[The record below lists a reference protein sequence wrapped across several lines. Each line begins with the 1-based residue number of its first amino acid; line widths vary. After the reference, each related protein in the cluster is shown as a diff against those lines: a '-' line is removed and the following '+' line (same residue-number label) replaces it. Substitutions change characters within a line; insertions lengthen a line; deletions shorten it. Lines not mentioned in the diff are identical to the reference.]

1 MHHKKIE
8 QKIQKL
14 RQEIRKHRS
23 NYHIQDISSIS
34 GGVLDSLMHQL
45 VKLETEYPE
54 LITPDSPTQ
63 RVGGEVLPEFEKVD
77 HTIPMMSLNDVFDE
91 SELQQWEARNLGIMD
106 QSTTLQY
113 FVELKL
119 DGLAVSI
126 KYANYALI
134 QGLTRGNGQEGE
146 NITHNIK
153 TIQDIPIQLNS
164 KEQIIA
170 KLKNYD
176 INLANRFE
184 SLWQEDCEIRGEAYI
199 RYSQLDLIN
208 QNLKAQGQA
217 GYANVRNLAA
227 GSLRQLDSAVAASR
241 GLRFFAWGLI
251 TDLGQTTQQEE
262 YWLLEALGLPVV
274 RENKLV
280 DNIKQVQEYYQQILN
295 LREKIDF
302 AYDGVV
308 VKVNN
313 KNIQNQLGFTGK
325 GPRFMIAYKFP
336 AEEVTTQVIDI
347 ISQVG
352 RSGKVTP
359 VAIMNPVNVYGV
371 TVTRATLHNQDEI
384 ERLGLLIGDTI
395 VIRRAGDVI
404 PEIVK
409 VLSELRI
416 GSEKKSPYPISCP
429 ECGTTLVKTKEQ
441 VNQYCPNLKCPA
453 RHIEYLSYAVS
464 KEGFNIE
471 GLSKKILLKLQEAD
485 LIQHID
491 DIFKLSLDDIRIT
504 AGFGDKSAQNLFN
517 SIQNAKNITFRRF
530 VQALGIPM
538 VGNQTALQLSRHF
551 QSLDEFLTTNLE
563 QLQTIPDIG
572 EKVAHSIID
581 YIYNANNLHP
591 IQELLQAGIVIEYP
605 AVKRGVW
612 ADKNICITGTFEQF
626 TRDELKDKIEAEGG
640 IIMSQVSFQ
649 TDILLVGQKAGSK
662 LEKAKKLGVKI
673 ITEKELLFLSP
684 FGGVSLKG
692 GGG

>member
-1 MHHKKIE
+1 MHSQEIV

-14 RQEIRKHRS
+14 RQEIKKHRS

-34 GGVLDSLMHQL
+34 GGALDSLMHQL
-45 VKLETEYPE
+45 SQLESEYPE

-63 RVGGEVLPEFEKVD
+63 RVGGEVLPEFEKVA

-91 SELQQWEARNLGIMD
+91 AELQQWEDRNKGIVD
-106 QSTTLQY
+106 KAKSIQY

-126 KYANYALI
+126 KYENYKLT
-134 QGLTRGNGQEGE
+134 QGLTRGNGLEGE

-153 TIQDIPIQLNS
+153 TIKDIPLQLNL
-164 KEQIIA
+164 KEQIVD

-184 SLWQEDCEIRGEAYI
+184 SIWKGTCEIRGEAYI

-208 QNLKAQGQA
+208 QNLRAKGQSE
-217 GYANVRNLAA
+217 YANVRNLAA
-227 GSLRQLDSAVAASR
+227 GSLRQLDSSITARR
-241 GLRFFAWGLI
+241 GLSFFAWGLI

-262 YWLLEALGLPVV
+262 YWILEALGFPVV

-280 DNIKQVQEYYQQILN
+280 DNIKKVQEYYQELLN
-295 LREKIDF
+295 LRDNIDF

-308 VKVNN
+308 VKVND

-336 AEEVTTQVIDI
+336 AEEVTTQIIDI

-352 RSGKVTP
+352 RTGKVTP
-359 VAIMNPVNVYGV
+359 VAIMKPVNVYGV

-395 VIRRAGDVI
+395 IIRRAGDVI

-409 VLSELRI
+409 VLPELRI
-416 GSEKKSPYPISCP
+416 GSEKEYQYPNICP
-429 ECGTTLVKTKEQ
+429 ECGTALIQAKEQ
-441 VNQYCPNLKCPA
+441 VNQYCPNTRCPA

-464 KEGFNIE
+464 KEGFNID

-517 SIQNAKNITFRRF
+517 SIQSSKNITFRRF
-530 VQALGIPM
+530 IQSLGIPM

-551 QSLDEFLTTNLE
+551 KSLDELLTTNLE
-563 QLQTIPDIG
+563 QLQAIPDIG
-572 EKVAHSIID
+572 EKVANSILDYIYDAHNLHLIKELLKSGIIID
-581 YIYNANNLHP
+581 YP
-591 IQELLQAGIVIEYP
+591 IVKKGI
-605 AVKRGVW
+605 W
-612 ADKNICITGTFEQF
+612 SDKNICITGIFAQF
-626 TRDELKDKIEAEGG
+626 TRDELKLKIEAEGG
-640 IIMSQVSFQ
+640 IVVSQVSSQ
-649 TDILLVGQKAGSK
+649 TDILLVGEKAGSK
-662 LEKAKKLGVKI
+662 LEKAKKLGIKI
-673 ITEKELLFLSP
+673 ITERELLFLSP
-684 FGGVSLKG
+684 FGGGSLQG

>member
-1 MHHKKIE
+1 MQKKEI
-8 QKIQKL
+8 KYRLQKL

-45 VKLETEYPE
+45 SQLEAEYPE

-63 RVGGEVLPEFEKVD
+63 RVGGEVLPEFEKVA

-91 SELQQWEARNLGIMD
+91 AELQQWEDRNRGIVD
-106 QSTTLQY
+106 KAKTLQY

-126 KYANYALI
+126 KYANYQLT

-153 TIQDIPIQLNS
+153 TIQDIPIKLNS
-164 KEQIIA
+164 KEQIVD

-184 SLWQEDCEIRGEAYI
+184 SLWQSDCEIRGEAYI

-208 QNLKAQGQA
+208 QNLRAQGQA
-217 GYANVRNLAA
+217 EYANVRNLAA
-227 GSLRQLDSAVAASR
+227 GSLRQLDSSITASR
-241 GLRFFAWGLI
+241 GLSFFAWGLI

-262 YWLLEALGLPVV
+262 YWILEALGFPVV

-280 DNIKQVQEYYQQILN
+280 DNIKQAQEYYQHILN
-295 LREKIDF
+295 LRERIDF

-308 VKVNN
+308 VKVND
-313 KNIQNQLGFTGK
+313 KNMQNQLGFTGK

-352 RSGKVTP
+352 RTGKVTP
-359 VAIMNPVNVYGV
+359 VAIMKPVNVYGV

-384 ERLGLLIGDTI
+384 ERLELLIGDTVI
-395 VIRRAGDVI
+395 IRRAGDVI

-409 VLSELRI
+409 VLPELRI
-416 GSEKKSPYPISCP
+416 GSEEKYQYPSICP
-429 ECGTTLVKTKEQ
+429 ECGTALIQAKEQ
-441 VNQYCPNLKCPA
+441 VNQYCPNTRCPA

-491 DIFKLSLDDIRIT
+491 DIFKLSLDDIKIT
-504 AGFGDKSAQNLFN
+504 AGFGEKSAQNLFN
-517 SIQNAKNITFRRF
+517 SIQNSKNITFRRF
-530 VQALGIPM
+530 IQALGIPM

-563 QLQTIPDIG
+563 QLQAIPDIG
-572 EKVAHSIID
+572 EKVASSIMD
-581 YIYNANNLHP
+581 YIYNTNNLH
-591 IQELLQAGIVIEYP
+591 IIKELLKSGISIDYP
-605 AVKRGVW
+605 IAKKGIW
-612 ADKNICITGTFEQF
+612 ADKTICITGTFEQF
-626 TRDELKDKIEAEGG
+626 TRDELKAKIEAEGG
-640 IIMSQVSFQ
+640 IVVSQVSSQ
-649 TDILLVGQKAGSK
+649 TDILLVGAKAGSK
-662 LEKAKKLGVKI
+662 LEKAKKFGIKI
-673 ITEKELLFLSP
+673 ITEREL
-684 FGGVSLKG
+684 
-692 GGG
+692 

>member
-1 MHHKKIE
+1 MHSQEIAH
-8 QKIQKL
+8 KIQKL

-45 VKLETEYPE
+45 SKLESEFPE

-63 RVGGEVLPEFEKVD
+63 RIGGEVLPEFEKIT

-91 SELQQWEARNLGIMD
+91 SELQQWEDRNKGIVD
-106 QSTTLQY
+106 KSKTIQY

-126 KYANYALI
+126 KYENYALT

-153 TIQDIPIQLNS
+153 TIQDIPLELNS
-164 KEQIIA
+164 KEQIVD

-176 INLANRFE
+176 VHLAQRFE
-184 SLWQEDCEIRGEAYI
+184 SIWQGDCEIRGEAYI

-208 QNLKAQGQA
+208 QNLRAQGQA
-217 GYANVRNLAA
+217 EYANVRNLAA
-227 GSLRQLDSAVAASR
+227 GSLRQLDSSITASR
-241 GLRFFAWGLI
+241 GLSFFAWGLI

-262 YWLLEALGLPVV
+262 YWILEALGFPVV

-280 DNIKQVQEYYQQILN
+280 DNIKQVQEYYQELLN
-295 LREKIDF
+295 LRDKIDF

-308 VKVNN
+308 VKVND
-313 KNIQNQLGFTGK
+313 KNMQNQLGFTGK

-352 RSGKVTP
+352 RTGKVTP
-359 VAIMNPVNVYGV
+359 VAIMKPVNVYGV

-384 ERLGLLIGDTI
+384 ERLGLLIGDTVI
-395 VIRRAGDVI
+395 IRRAGDVI

-409 VLSELRI
+409 VLPELRI
-416 GSEKKSPYPISCP
+416 GSEKEYQYPSICP
-429 ECGTTLVKTKEQ
+429 ECGTALIQAKEQ
-441 VNQYCPNLKCPA
+441 VNQYCSNTRCPA

-464 KEGFNIE
+464 KEGFNID

-517 SIQNAKNITFRRF
+517 SIQSSKNITFRRF
-530 VQALGIPM
+530 IQALGIPM

-563 QLQTIPDIG
+563 QLQAIPDIG
-572 EKVAHSIID
+572 EKVATSIID
-581 YIYNANNLHP
+581 YIYNANNLHL
-591 IQELLQAGIVIEYP
+591 IKELLKSGIIIDYP
-605 AVKRGVW
+605 IAKKGIW

-626 TRDELKDKIEAEGG
+626 TRDELKSKIEAEGG
-640 IIMSQVSFQ
+640 IVVSQVSSQ
-649 TDILLVGQKAGSK
+649 TDILLVGAKAGSK
-662 LEKAKKLGVKI
+662 LEKAKKFGIKI
-673 ITEKELLFLSP
+673 ITEKELP
-684 FGGVSLKG
+684 
-692 GGG
+692 

>member
-1 MHHKKIE
+1 MHSQEIE

-14 RQEIRKHRS
+14 RQEIKKHRS

-34 GGVLDSLMHQL
+34 GGALDSLMHQL
-45 VKLETEYPE
+45 SQLESEYPG

-63 RVGGEVLPEFEKVD
+63 RVGGEVLPEFEKVS

-91 SELQQWEARNLGIMD
+91 TELKQWESRNRGIVD
-106 QSTTLQY
+106 KSKTIQY

-126 KYANYALI
+126 RYDNYSLI
-134 QGLTRGNGQEGE
+134 QALTRGNGQEGE

-153 TIQDIPIQLNS
+153 TIQDIPLELQA
-164 KEQIIA
+164 KEQIVD
-170 KLKNYD
+170 KLRKYD
-176 INLANRFE
+176 KDLANRFE
-184 SLWQEDCEIRGEAYI
+184 SLWQGDCEIRGEAYI

-208 QNLKAQGQA
+208 QNLRAQGQA
-217 GYANVRNLAA
+217 EYANVRNLAA
-227 GSLRQLDSAVAASR
+227 GSLRQLDSSITASR
-241 GLRFFAWGLI
+241 GLSFFAWGLI

-262 YWLLEALGLPVV
+262 YWILEALGFPVV

-280 DNIKQVQEYYQQILN
+280 DNIKQVQEYYQELLN
-295 LREKIDF
+295 LRDNIDF

-308 VKVNN
+308 VKVND
-313 KNIQNQLGFTGK
+313 KSIQNELGFTGK

-336 AEEVTTQVIDI
+336 AEEVTTQIIDI

-352 RSGKVTP
+352 RTGKVTP
-359 VAIMNPVNVYGV
+359 VAIMKPVNVYGV

-395 VIRRAGDVI
+395 IIRRAGDVI

-409 VLSELRI
+409 VLPELRI
-416 GSEKKSPYPISCP
+416 GSEKEYQYPSICP
-429 ECGTTLVKTKEQ
+429 ECGTALIQAKEQ
-441 VNQYCPNLKCPA
+441 VNQYCPNTRCPA

-517 SIQNAKNITFRRF
+517 SIQNAKNIIFRRF
-530 VQALGIPM
+530 IQALGIPM

-563 QLQTIPDIG
+563 QLQAIPDIG
-572 EKVAHSIID
+572 EKVATSIID
-581 YIYNANNLHP
+581 YIYNANNLHL
-591 IQELLQAGIVIEYP
+591 IKELLKSGIIIDYP
-605 AVKRGVW
+605 IAKKGIW

-626 TRDELKDKIEAEGG
+626 TRDELKSKIEAEGG
-640 IIMSQVSFQ
+640 IVVSQVSSQ
-649 TDILLVGQKAGSK
+649 TDILLVGAKAGSK
-662 LEKAKKLGVKI
+662 LEKAKKFGIKI
-673 ITEKELLFLSP
+673 ITEKELP
-684 FGGVSLKG
+684 
-692 GGG
+692 

>member
-1 MHHKKIE
+1 MHIRDIA

-45 VKLETEYPE
+45 SQLESEYPE

-63 RVGGEVLPEFEKVD
+63 RVGGEVLPEFEKVA

-91 SELQQWEARNLGIMD
+91 SELQQWEARNKGIIMD
-106 QSTTLQY
+106 KSKTIQY

-126 KYANYALI
+126 KYANYALT

-153 TIQDIPIQLNS
+153 TIQDIPLELQA
-164 KEQIIA
+164 KEQIVD

-176 INLANRFE
+176 VHLANRFE
-184 SLWQEDCEIRGEAYI
+184 SLWQGDCEIRGEAYI

-208 QNLKAQGQA
+208 QNLKAQGQSE
-217 GYANVRNLAA
+217 YANVRNLAA
-227 GSLRQLDSAVAASR
+227 GSLRQLDSSITANR
-241 GLRFFAWGLI
+241 GLSFFAWGMI

-262 YWLLEALGLPVV
+262 YWILEALGFPVV
-274 RENKLV
+274 RENKLL

-308 VKVNN
+308 VKVND

-352 RSGKVTP
+352 RTGKVTP
-359 VAIMNPVNVYGV
+359 VAIMKPVNVYGV

-395 VIRRAGDVI
+395 IIRRAGDVI

-409 VLSELRI
+409 VLPELRI
-416 GSEKKSPYPISCP
+416 GSEKEYQYPSICP
-429 ECGTTLVKTKEQ
+429 ECGTTLIQAKEQ
-441 VNQYCPNLKCPA
+441 VNQYCPNTRCPA

-517 SIQNAKNITFRRF
+517 SIQNSKNITFRRF
-530 VQALGIPM
+530 IQALGIPM

-551 QSLDEFLTTNLE
+551 KNLDEFLTTNLE
-563 QLQTIPDIG
+563 QLQAIPDIG
-572 EKVAHSIID
+572 EKVASSIID
-581 YIYNANNLHP
+581 YIYNSNNLHL
-591 IQELLQAGIVIEYP
+591 IKELLKSGIIIDYP
-605 AVKRGVW
+605 IAKKGIW

-626 TRDELKDKIEAEGG
+626 TRDELESKIEAEGG
-640 IIMSQVSFQ
+640 IVVYQVSSQ
-649 TDILLVGQKAGSK
+649 TDILLVGAKAGSK
-662 LEKAKKLGVKI
+662 LEKANKFGIKI
-673 ITEKELLFLSP
+673 ITERELP
-684 FGGVSLKG
+684 
-692 GGG
+692 

>member
-1 MHHKKIE
+1 MHSQEIA

-45 VKLETEYPE
+45 SQLETEYPE

-63 RVGGEVLPEFEKVD
+63 RVGGEVLPEFEKVA

-91 SELQQWEARNLGIMD
+91 SELQQWEARNQGIVD
-106 QSTTLQY
+106 KSNALQY

-126 KYANYALI
+126 KYVNYALI

-153 TIQDIPIQLNS
+153 TIQDIPLQLNS
-164 KEQIIA
+164 KDQVIA
-170 KLKNYD
+170 KLKSYD

-184 SLWQEDCEIRGEAYI
+184 SLWLGNCEIRGEAYI

-208 QNLKAQGQA
+208 QNLRAKGQSE
-217 GYANVRNLAA
+217 YANVRNLAA
-227 GSLRQLDSAVAASR
+227 GSLRQLDSSITARR
-241 GLRFFAWGLI
+241 GLSFFAWGLI
-251 TDLGQTTQQEE
+251 TDLGQTTQHEE
-262 YWLLEALGLPVV
+262 YWILEALGLPVV
-274 RENKLV
+274 IENKLV
-280 DNIKQVQEYYQQILN
+280 DNINQVQEYYQQILN
-295 LREKIDF
+295 LRERIDF
-302 AYDGVV
+302 AYDGIV
-308 VKVNN
+308 VKVND
-313 KNIQNQLGFTGK
+313 KNMQNQLGFTGK

-352 RSGKVTP
+352 RTGKVTP
-359 VAIMNPVNVYGV
+359 VAIMKPVNVYGV

-395 VIRRAGDVI
+395 IIRRAGDVI

-409 VLSELRI
+409 VLPELRI
-416 GSEKKSPYPISCP
+416 GSEEKYKYPSICP
-429 ECGTTLVKTKEQ
+429 ECGTALIQAKEQ
-441 VNQYCPNLKCPA
+441 VNQYCPNTRCPA

-491 DIFKLSLDDIRIT
+491 DIFKLSLDDIRIN

-530 VQALGIPM
+530 IQALGIPM

-551 QSLDEFLTTNLE
+551 QSLDEFLSTNLE
-563 QLQTIPDIG
+563 QLQAIPDIG
-572 EKVAHSIID
+572 EKVANSIID
-581 YIYNANNLHP
+581 YIYNANNLHL
-591 IQELLQAGIVIEYP
+591 IKELLKAGISIDYP
-605 AVKRGVW
+605 IAQKGIW

-626 TRDELKDKIEAEGG
+626 TRDELKAKIEAEGG
-640 IIMSQVSFQ
+640 IVVSQVSSQ
-649 TDILLVGQKAGSK
+649 TDILLVGAKAGSK

-673 ITEKELLFLSP
+673 ITEREL
-684 FGGVSLKG
+684 
-692 GGG
+692 

>member
-1 MHHKKIE
+1 MHSQEIA
-8 QKIQKL
+8 QKMQKL
-14 RQEIRKHRS
+14 RQEIKKHRS

-34 GGVLDSLMHQL
+34 GGALDSMMHQL
-45 VKLETEYPE
+45 SQLEAEYPE

-63 RVGGEVLPEFEKVD
+63 RVGGEVLPEFEKVA

-91 SELQQWEARNLGIMD
+91 SELQQWEARNRGIVMD
-106 QSTTLQY
+106 KSKTLQY

-126 KYANYALI
+126 KYENYKLT

-153 TIQDIPIQLNS
+153 TIQDIPIKLNS
-164 KEQIIA
+164 KEQIVD
-170 KLKNYD
+170 KLKNYN

-184 SLWQEDCEIRGEAYI
+184 SLWQGICEIRGEAYI

-208 QNLKAQGQA
+208 QNLRAQGQA
-217 GYANVRNLAA
+217 EYANVRNLAA
-227 GSLRQLDSAVAASR
+227 GSLRQLDSSITASR
-241 GLRFFAWGLI
+241 GLSFFAWGLI

-262 YWLLEALGLPVV
+262 YWILEALGFPVV

-280 DNIKQVQEYYQQILN
+280 DNIKKVQEYYQELLN
-295 LREKIDF
+295 LRDNIDF

-308 VKVNN
+308 VKVND

-352 RSGKVTP
+352 RTGKVTP
-359 VAIMNPVNVYGV
+359 VAIMKPVNVYGV

-395 VIRRAGDVI
+395 IIRRAGDVI

-409 VLSELRI
+409 VLPELRI
-416 GSEKKSPYPISCP
+416 GSEKEYQYPNICP
-429 ECGTTLVKTKEQ
+429 ECGTALIQAKEQ
-441 VNQYCPNLKCPA
+441 VNQYCPNTRCPA

-464 KEGFNIE
+464 KEGFNID

-504 AGFGDKSAQNLFN
+504 AGFRDKSAQNLFN
-517 SIQNAKNITFRRF
+517 SIQNSKNITFRRF
-530 VQALGIPM
+530 IQALGIPM

-563 QLQTIPDIG
+563 QLQAIPDIG
-572 EKVAHSIID
+572 EKVASSIINYIYNSNNLHLIKELLKSGIIID
-581 YIYNANNLHP
+581 YP
-591 IQELLQAGIVIEYP
+591 IVKKGI
-605 AVKRGVW
+605 W

-626 TRDELKDKIEAEGG
+626 TRDELKSKIEAEGG
-640 IIMSQVSFQ
+640 IVVSQVSSQ
-649 TDILLVGQKAGSK
+649 TDILLVGAKAGSK
-662 LEKAKKLGVKI
+662 LEKAKKLGIKI
-673 ITEKELLFLSP
+673 ITEREL
-684 FGGVSLKG
+684 
-692 GGG
+692 

>member
-1 MHHKKIE
+1 MHNLEIE
-8 QKIQKL
+8 QKIKKL
-14 RQEIRKHRS
+14 RQEIKKHRS
-23 NYHIQDISSIS
+23 NYHIQDISSVS

-45 VKLETEYPE
+45 SQLESEYPE
-54 LITPDSPTQ
+54 LITLDSPTQ
-63 RVGGEVLPEFEKVD
+63 RVGGEVLPEFEKVA

-91 SELQQWEARNLGIMD
+91 SELQQWEARNKGIVD
-106 QSTTLQY
+106 KSSDWQY

-126 KYANYALI
+126 KYENTKLV

-153 TIQDIPIQLNS
+153 TIKDIPLQLNS
-164 KEQIIA
+164 KEQIVD

-176 INLANRFE
+176 TSLANRFE
-184 SLWQEDCEIRGEAYI
+184 VIWQGDFEIRGEAYI

-208 QNLKAQGQA
+208 QNLKAQGQSE
-217 GYANVRNLAA
+217 YANVRNLAA
-227 GSLRQLDSAVAASR
+227 GSLRQLDSSITASR
-241 GLRFFAWGLI
+241 GLSFFAWGLI

-262 YWLLEALGLPVV
+262 YWILEALGFPVV

-280 DNIKQVQEYYQQILN
+280 NNIKQVQDYYQKILN

-308 VKVNN
+308 VKVND
-313 KNIQNQLGFTGK
+313 KKIQNQLGFTGK

-352 RSGKVTP
+352 RTGKVTP
-359 VAIMNPVNVYGV
+359 VAIMKPVNVYGV

-395 VIRRAGDVI
+395 IIRRAGDVI

-409 VLSELRI
+409 VLPELRI
-416 GSEKKSPYPISCP
+416 GSEKEYQYPIVCP
-429 ECGTTLVKTKEQ
+429 ECGTALIQAKEQ

-471 GLSKKILLKLQEAD
+471 GLSKKILLRLQEAD

-517 SIQNAKNITFRRF
+517 SIQRAKNITFRRLI
-530 VQALGIPM
+530 QALGIPM

-551 QSLDEFLTTNLE
+551 QSLDELLNTDLE
-563 QLQTIPDIG
+563 QLQAIPDIG
-572 EKVAHSIID
+572 EKVAHSILNYIHNTNNLYLIKGLLKSGVIID
-581 YIYNANNLHP
+581 YP
-591 IQELLQAGIVIEYP
+591 IFKKGI
-605 AVKRGVW
+605 W
-612 ADKNICITGTFEQF
+612 TDKNICITGTFEQF

-640 IIMSQVSFQ
+640 IVVSQVSSQ
-649 TDILLVGQKAGSK
+649 TDILLVGTKAGSK
-662 LEKAKKLGVKI
+662 LEKAKKLGIKI
-673 ITEKELLFLSP
+673 ITERELP
-684 FGGVSLKG
+684 
-692 GGG
+692 

>member
-1 MHHKKIE
+1 MQKKEI
-8 QKIQKL
+8 KYRLQKL
-14 RQEIRKHRS
+14 RQEIKKHRS

-34 GGVLDSLMHQL
+34 GGALDSLMHQL
-45 VKLETEYPE
+45 SQLESEYPE

-63 RVGGEVLPEFEKVD
+63 RVGGEVLPEFEKVA

-91 SELQQWEARNLGIMD
+91 SELHKWEARNRGIMNK
-106 QSTTLQY
+106 SKTIQY

-126 KYANYALI
+126 KYENYALT

-153 TIQDIPIQLNS
+153 TIQDIPLELQA
-164 KEQIIA
+164 KEQIVD
-170 KLKNYD
+170 KLRKYD
-176 INLANRFE
+176 KDLANRFE
-184 SLWQEDCEIRGEAYI
+184 SLWQGDCEIRGEAYI

-208 QNLKAQGQA
+208 QNLRAQGQA
-217 GYANVRNLAA
+217 EYANVRNLAA
-227 GSLRQLDSAVAASR
+227 GSLRQLDSSITASR
-241 GLRFFAWGLI
+241 GLSFFAWGLI

-262 YWLLEALGLPVV
+262 YWILEALGFPVV

-280 DNIKQVQEYYQQILN
+280 DNIKQVQEYYQELLN
-295 LREKIDF
+295 LRDNIDF

-308 VKVNN
+308 VKVND
-313 KNIQNQLGFTGK
+313 KSIQNELGFTGK

-336 AEEVTTQVIDI
+336 AEEVTTQIIDI

-352 RSGKVTP
+352 RTGKVTP
-359 VAIMNPVNVYGV
+359 VAIMKPVNVYGV

-395 VIRRAGDVI
+395 IIRRAGDVI

-409 VLSELRI
+409 VLPELRI
-416 GSEKKSPYPISCP
+416 GSEKEYQYPSICP
-429 ECGTTLVKTKEQ
+429 ECGTALIQAKEQ
-441 VNQYCPNLKCPA
+441 VNQYCPNTRCPA

-517 SIQNAKNITFRRF
+517 SIQNAKNIIFRRF
-530 VQALGIPM
+530 IQALGIPM

-563 QLQTIPDIG
+563 QLQAIPDIG
-572 EKVAHSIID
+572 EKVATSIID
-581 YIYNANNLHP
+581 YIYNANNLHL
-591 IQELLQAGIVIEYP
+591 IKELLKSGIIIDYP
-605 AVKRGVW
+605 IAKKGIW

-626 TRDELKDKIEAEGG
+626 TRDELKSKIEAEGG
-640 IIMSQVSFQ
+640 IVVSQVSSQ
-649 TDILLVGQKAGSK
+649 TDILLVGAKAGSK
-662 LEKAKKLGVKI
+662 LEKAKKFGIKI
-673 ITEKELLFLSP
+673 ITEKELP
-684 FGGVSLKG
+684 
-692 GGG
+692 